1 MHADYV
7 FQVATPFSTGTGV
20 YLPGRGLV
28 ITNEHVVR
36 DNATVVIGSEKAK
49 EQLATVTYLDPY
61 YDLAFLVPERKIE
74 LPPLPLATAPLEV
87 EEAVTALGQQ
97 FGHAIRVS
105 QGKVLDLNY
114 QHHGI
119 RFVLHD
125 AWQEAEHSGGPL
137 FNAAGELVGINMY
150 DIQEGK
156 GKSLSLPVEQV
167 LDCLNQYLAG
177 SGRPAAR
184 CFNCQKV
191 IFEEVLDP
199 NSRCPGCGSEIT
211 LPDEVED
218 YSPSGIPSTVEK
230 IIKAAG
236 HDPRLARRGPN
247 LWSIRQGSAIIQ
259 LAYHEDSG
267 LVTGDAYLCSLPELP
282 NPELFAFLLKE
293 NYRLQ
298 QLTFST
304 FGRDIV
310 LSLLIYDRYLTVET
324 ALPQFEHL
332 FSKADDYDNV
342 LVEKYD
348 ARWLDQPKGR

>member
-1 MHADYV
+1 MLSDYV

-36 DNATVVIGSEKAK
+36 DNATVVIGSEKAQ

-61 YDLAFLVPERKIE
+61 YDLAFLVPERRIE
-74 LPPLPLATAPLEV
+74 LPTLPLSDRPLEIG
-87 EEAVTALGQQ
+87 EAVKALGQH
-97 FGHAIRVS
+97 FGNSIRVS
-105 QGKVLDLNY
+105 EGSILALEHL
-114 QHHGI
+114 HHGI
-119 RFVLHD
+119 NFVMHD

-156 GKSLSLPVEQV
+156 GKSLSLPVSQV
-167 LDCLNQYLAG
+167 IDCLNHYSSG
-177 SGRPAAR
+177 NGRPASR
-184 CFNCQKV
+184 CFSCRKV
-191 IFEEVLDP
+191 IFEVVLNPTAHCP
-199 NSRCPGCGSEIT
+199 NCGSEIT
-211 LPDEVED
+211 LPDAVED
-218 YSPSGIPSTVEK
+218 YSPAGIPATVEE
-230 IIKAAG
+230 IIQAAG

-267 LVTGDAYLCSLPELP
+267 LVTGDAYLCSLPDLP

-293 NYRLQ
+293 NFNLQ

-324 ALPQFEHL
+324 ALPRFEHL
-332 FSKADDYDNV
+332 FAKADDYDDV
-342 LVEKYD
+342 LVKEYGAK
-348 ARWLDQPKGR
+348 WL

>member
-20 YLPGRGLV
+20 YLPGRGLI

-36 DNATVVIGSEKAK
+36 DNATVVVGSEKAK

-61 YDLAFLVPERKIE
+61 YDLAFLVPERSID
-74 LPPLPLATAPLEV
+74 LPTLPLATTPLEV
-87 EEAVTALGQQ
+87 GQAVTALGQQ

-105 QGKVLDLNY
+105 QGEVLNLTHK
-114 QHHGI
+114 HHGI
-119 RFVLHD
+119 DFVLHD

-137 FNAAGELVGINMY
+137 FNEDGALVGINMY

-156 GKSLSLPVEQV
+156 GKSLSLPVEKV
-167 LDCLNQYLAG
+167 LDCLDHYLAG
-177 SGRPAAR
+177 AGRPAAR
-184 CFNCQKV
+184 CFNCREV
-191 IFEEVLDP
+191 IFEVVLNPTSHCP
-199 NSRCPGCGSEIT
+199 NCGSEIT
-211 LPDEVED
+211 LPDDVED
-218 YSPSGIPSTVEK
+218 YSPSGIPATVEE
-230 IIKAAG
+230 IIKAAD

-282 NPELFAFLLKE
+282 NPELFSFLLKE
-293 NYRLQ
+293 NYKLQ

-310 LSLLIYDRYLTVET
+310 LSLLIYDRYLTVEA
-324 ALPQFEHL
+324 ALPQFKHL

-342 LVEKYD
+342 LVDTYG
-348 ARWLDQPKGR
+348 AQWLDQQKVR